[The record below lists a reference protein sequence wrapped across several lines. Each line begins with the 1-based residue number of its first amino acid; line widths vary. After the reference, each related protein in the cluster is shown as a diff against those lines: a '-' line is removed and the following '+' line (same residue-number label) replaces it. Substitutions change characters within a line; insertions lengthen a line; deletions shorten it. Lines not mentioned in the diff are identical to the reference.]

1 MAGVP
6 GLEPRLNEPESL
18 GLPITPY
25 PIWHCTRERLTILAQ
40 WRVAREIAN
49 EALLQG
55 EPVSARGQEF
65 QVIQTA
71 AVTLDDQ

>member
-1 MAGVP
+1 
-6 GLEPRLNEPESL
+6 
-18 GLPITPY
+18 
-25 PIWHCTRERLTILAQ
+25 LTILAQ

-55 EPVSARGQEF
+55 EQVSARGQEF
-65 QVIQTA
+65 QVIQIA